1 MRSSKIDSVSPF
13 LIISQALF
21 CGSQSYAF
29 QTALPT
35 RAVINFNTNHDAMK
49 SSPISLVRRKS
60 RAQSQIYSNAK
71 NGVNSKLQAEVVAA
85 DMENENSTVSFL
97 KVLWRFTRPHTLIGS
112 ALAIPA
118 LHIFAAP
125 SFKEAFTVSTLIS
138 SIFAMIPSLL
148 MNLYITGLNQ
158 ITDVEIDKV
167 NKPYLPIASGDL
179 SPQNATIIVTIA
191 LILSLAMGL
200 SHPGLGSRGLNVA
213 LWGSMVLGTMYSLP
227 PFRLKRFPLLAAVCI
242 VAVRGTIINAGF
254 FAHAKAAAF
263 AGTGVATTVIGC
275 MTDAR
280 CLFSCLF
287 FAVFGIVIGTSK
299 TSCYYLGIEFAH
311 FLWFFSF
318 DEGCSRCRRRC
329 II

>member
-1 MRSSKIDSVSPF
+1 
-13 LIISQALF
+13 
-21 CGSQSYAF
+21 
-29 QTALPT
+29 
-35 RAVINFNTNHDAMK
+35 
-49 SSPISLVRRKS
+49 
-60 RAQSQIYSNAK
+60 
-71 NGVNSKLQAEVVAA
+71 
-85 DMENENSTVSFL
+85 
-97 KVLWRFTRPHTLIGS
+97 
-112 ALAIPA
+112 
-118 LHIFAAP
+118 
-125 SFKEAFTVSTLIS
+125 
-138 SIFAMIPSLL
+138 MIPSLL

-167 NKPYLPIASGDL
+167 KKPYLPIASGDL

-287 FAVFGIVIGTSK
+287 FAVFGIVTGTSK

-311 FLWFFSF
+311 FLCFFSF

-329 II
+329 IIQN